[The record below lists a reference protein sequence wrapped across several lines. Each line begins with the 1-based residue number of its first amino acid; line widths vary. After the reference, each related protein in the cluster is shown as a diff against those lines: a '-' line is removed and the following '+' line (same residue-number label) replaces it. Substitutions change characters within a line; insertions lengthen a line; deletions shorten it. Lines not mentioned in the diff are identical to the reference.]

1 MSLQVVLWHLISG
14 PQIPWKEPF
23 QHCRF
28 LENACVPL
36 SLYGEQHHLSL
47 PSHWIVIGFGCEGD
61 ASSPVLSEELP
72 GLGPCW
78 NGAGLNYT
86 LILLIAKCIESCL
99 TNHHLV
105 LPVVVESLSR
115 ERSSPN
121 NYRMLMENET
131 ISLFDF
137 KIYFNVVKLELI

>member
-1 MSLQVVLWHLISG
+1 M
-14 PQIPWKEPF
+14 
-23 QHCRF
+23 
-28 LENACVPL
+28 
-36 SLYGEQHHLSL
+36 
-47 PSHWIVIGFGCEGD
+47 
-61 ASSPVLSEELP
+61 LSEELP

-78 NGAGLNYT
+78 NGTGLNYT